1 MIQRPIYEYPTE
13 LLWHPKSMKWY
24 LENDPNGLH
33 KELTDT
39 LLQIRKEGYNVGN
52 IEQVLNDAY
61 CIAVTIATTE
71 GSKYSDLSIKLFNKY
86 SNNIVL
92 LCGCVILLSHKNY
105 EEYKDTV
112 EEIINNIWEDLDYR
126 VLSEKKIFELRSIK
140 KRIINCHKTGLQI
153 DLSPDAF
160 VEDEMTIQ
168 WLMKNM
174 SLRELETI
182 IKFHRTKKNQ
192 LDFLN
197 GIIYKYFVEDRLLF

>member
-1 MIQRPIYEYPTE
+1 MIHRPIYEYPKE

-33 KELTDT
+33 KGLADT
-39 LLQIRKEGYNVGN
+39 LLQIRKGGYNIGN

-61 CIAVTIATTE
+61 CIAVIVATTE
-71 GSKYSDLSIKLFNKY
+71 VSKYSDLSIKLFTKY
-86 SNNIVL
+86 PNYIVR
-92 LCGCVILLSHKNY
+92 LCGCAILLSHKNY

-112 EEIINNIWEDLDYR
+112 EEIINNIWEDFNYNE
-126 VLSEKKIFELRSIK
+126 SEEEKLKYQSIK
-140 KRIINCHKTGLQI
+140 KRIINSHKTGLQI

-160 VEDEMTIQ
+160 VETAMTIN
-168 WLMKNM
+168 WLKKNM

-197 GIIYKYFVEDRLLF
+197 VIIANFFVEEELAF

>member
-1 MIQRPIYEYPTE
+1 MIQRPIYEYPKE

-33 KELTDT
+33 KELADT
-39 LLQIRKEGYNVGN
+39 LLQIRKEGYNMGN
-52 IEQVLNDAY
+52 IDKVLNDAY
-61 CIAVTIATTE
+61 CIAVIVATTE
-71 GSKYSDLSIKLFNKY
+71 VSKYSDLSIKLFTKY
-86 SNNIVL
+86 PNYIAL
-92 LCGCVILLSHKNY
+92 LCGCAILLSHKNY

-112 EEIINNIWEDLDYR
+112 EEIINNIWEDFGFY
-126 VLSEKKIFELRSIK
+126 VSGKEKLELQSIK
-140 KRIINCHKTGLQI
+140 NRIINSHKTGLQI

-160 VEDEMTIQ
+160 VEDKMTIQ

-174 SLRELETI
+174 SLQELETI

-197 GIIYKYFVEDRLLF
+197 GIIANYFV

>member
-1 MIQRPIYEYPTE
+1 MIQRPIYEYPKE

-33 KELTDT
+33 KELADT
-39 LLQIRKEGYNVGN
+39 LLQIRKEGYNMGN

-61 CIAVTIATTE
+61 CIAVTVATTE
-71 GSKYSDLSIKLFNKY
+71 GSKYTDLSIELFDKY
-86 SNNIVL
+86 PDNIVL

-105 EEYKDTV
+105 EEYKDTA
-112 EEIINNIWEDLDYR
+112 EEIINNIWEDFNYNE
-126 VLSEKKIFELRSIK
+126 SEEEKLKYQSIK
-140 KRIINCHKTGLQI
+140 KRIINSHKTGLQI

-160 VEDEMTIQ
+160 VETEMTIN
-168 WLMKNM
+168 WLKKNM

-197 GIIYKYFVEDRLLF
+197 VIIANFFVEEELAF

>member
-1 MIQRPIYEYPTE
+1 MIQRPIYEYPKE

-33 KELTDT
+33 KELADT
-39 LLQIRKEGYNVGN
+39 LLQLRKGGFNIGN

-61 CIAVTIATTE
+61 CIAVTVATTE
-71 GSKYSDLSIKLFNKY
+71 GSKYSNLSKNLLKKY
-86 SNNIVL
+86 SSEIAL
-92 LCGCVILLSHKNY
+92 LCGCAILLSHKNY
-105 EEYKDTV
+105 EEYQYTV
-112 EEIINNIWEDLDYR
+112 EEIINNIWEDFNYD
-126 VLSEKKIFELRSIK
+126 VPEEDKFELQSIK

-168 WLMKNM
+168 WLKRNM
-174 SLRELETI
+174 SLQELETI

-197 GIIYKYFVEDRLLF
+197 GIIANYFV

>member
-1 MIQRPIYEYPTE
+1 MIHRPIYEYPKE

-33 KELTDT
+33 KLLADT
-39 LLQIRKEGYNVGN
+39 LLQIRKEGYNMGN
-52 IEQVLNDAY
+52 IDQVLNDAY
-61 CIAVTIATTE
+61 CIAVTVATTE
-71 GSKYSDLSIKLFNKY
+71 GAKYSNLSKNLLKKY
-86 SNNIVL
+86 SNNIAL

-112 EEIINNIWEDLDYR
+112 EEIINNTWTDFDYY
-126 VLSEKKIFELRSIK
+126 VTEKDKFELQSIK
-140 KRIINCHKTGLQI
+140 NRIINLHKTGLQI

-160 VEDEMTIQ
+160 VETEMTIN
-168 WLMKNM
+168 WLKKNM

-197 GIIYKYFVEDRLLF
+197 VIIANFFVEEELAF

>member
-1 MIQRPIYEYPTE
+1 MIQRPIYEYPRE

-33 KELTDT
+33 KGLADT
-39 LLQIRKEGYNVGN
+39 LLQIRKGGFKIGN

-61 CIAVTIATTE
+61 CIAVIVATTE
-71 GSKYSDLSIKLFNKY
+71 GSKYSNLSKNLFNKY
-86 SNNIVL
+86 PDKIAL
-92 LCGCVILLSHKNY
+92 LCGCVILLSQINC

-112 EEIINNIWEDLDYR
+112 EEIINNIGEDCGYHVSKETKL
-126 VLSEKKIFELRSIK
+126 ELQSIK

-168 WLMKNM
+168 WLKRNM
-174 SLRELETI
+174 SLQELETI

-197 GIIYKYFVEDRLLF
+197 GIIYKYFVEDRLPF

>member
-33 KELTDT
+33 KGLADT
-39 LLQIRKEGYNVGN
+39 LLQIRKGGYNIGN
-52 IEQVLNDAY
+52 IEQVLNAAY
-61 CIAVTIATTE
+61 CIAVIVATTE
-71 GSKYSDLSIKLFNKY
+71 VSKYSDLSIKLFTKY
-86 SNNIVL
+86 PNYIVL
-92 LCGCVILLSHKNY
+92 LCGCAILLSHKNY

-112 EEIINNIWEDLDYR
+112 EEIINNIWEDFNYNE
-126 VLSEKKIFELRSIK
+126 SEEEKLKYQSIK
-140 KRIINCHKTGLQI
+140 KRIINSHKTGLEI

-182 IKFHRTKKNQ
+182 IKFHRTKKSQ

-197 GIIYKYFVEDRLLF
+197 VIIASFFVEEELAF

>member
-1 MIQRPIYEYPTE
+1 MIQRPIYEYPKE

-33 KELTDT
+33 KGLADT
-39 LLQIRKEGYNVGN
+39 LLQIRKEGVNIGN

-61 CIAVTIATTE
+61 CIAVIVATTE
-71 GSKYSDLSIKLFNKY
+71 VSKYSDLSIKLFTKY
-86 SNNIVL
+86 PNYIAL
-92 LCGCVILLSHKNY
+92 LCGCAILLSHKNY
-105 EEYKDTV
+105 EEYQYTV
-112 EEIINNIWEDLDYR
+112 EEIINNIWEDFNYD
-126 VLSEKKIFELRSIK
+126 VPEEDKFELQSIK

-197 GIIYKYFVEDRLLF
+197 GIIANYFV

>member
-1 MIQRPIYEYPTE
+1 MIQRPIYEYPKE
-13 LLWHPKSMKWY
+13 WLWHPKSMKWY

-33 KELTDT
+33 KELADT
-39 LLQIRKEGYNVGN
+39 LLQIIIIEGDNMGN

-61 CIAVTIATTE
+61 CIAVTVATTE
-71 GSKYSDLSIKLFNKY
+71 GSKYSNLSKNLLKKY
-86 SNNIVL
+86 SSEIAL
-92 LCGCVILLSHKNY
+92 LCGCAILLSHKNY
-105 EEYKDTV
+105 EEYQYTV
-112 EEIINNIWEDLDYR
+112 EEIINNIWEDFNYD
-126 VLSEKKIFELRSIK
+126 VPEEDKFELQSIK

-160 VEDEMTIQ
+160 VETAMTIN
-168 WLMKNM
+168 WLKKNM

-197 GIIYKYFVEDRLLF
+197 VIIANFFVEEELAF

>member
-1 MIQRPIYEYPTE
+1 MIQRPIYEYPKE

-33 KELTDT
+33 KELADT
-39 LLQIRKEGYNVGN
+39 LLQIRKEGVNIGN

-61 CIAVTIATTE
+61 CIAVIVATTE
-71 GSKYSDLSIKLFNKY
+71 GSKYTDLSIELFDKY
-86 SNNIVL
+86 PDNIVL

-105 EEYKDTV
+105 EEYKYTA
-112 EEIINNIWEDLDYR
+112 EEIINNIWEDFGYDVPKETKLKYQ
-126 VLSEKKIFELRSIK
+126 SIK
-140 KRIINCHKTGLQI
+140 NRIINSHKTGLQI

-160 VEDEMTIQ
+160 VETAMTIN
-168 WLMKNM
+168 WLKKNM

-197 GIIYKYFVEDRLLF
+197 RIIYKYFVEDRLLF